1 MGHSSRLDH
10 EAPQA
15 CATAGACPG
24 HHRPIYGSVFHVMT
38 AWIAAASPG
47 TTARAA
53 AGRAS
58 VRPDLWPC
66 FSIRAHCGSRDGQL
80 RAEAMRS
87 MASAGTALLVP
98 KFSHTKP
105 LPGVPNPW
113 SGFECD
119 AATVEE
125 HTAWLL
131 AISDTSAVQGR
142 KAGRLGWLLGNIG

>member
-1 MGHSSRLDH
+1 
-10 EAPQA
+10 
-15 CATAGACPG
+15 
-24 HHRPIYGSVFHVMT
+24 MT

-87 MASAGTALLVP
+87 MASAGTASPVPSSAARSRFLLCRTVVRVRVRRGRGRGTHCVVARHLRYVGSP
-98 KFSHTKP
+98 ATQGRS
-105 LPGVPNPW
+105 PGV
-113 SGFECD
+113 
-119 AATVEE
+119 AAGE
-125 HTAWLL
+125 HR
-131 AISDTSAVQGR
+131 V
-142 KAGRLGWLLGNIG
+142 